1 MSGAGTN
8 EARRPPRGGKA
19 PASRRGERTR
29 RRILAGALEVF
40 AERGLVD
47 ATMQDIGRRAGLS
60 SGTVYRYFT
69 DKADVFD
76 FLLADLQQVL
86 REETEFPLGERGEL
100 RVLESARRFFALYR
114 EHGALYRVLWET
126 LEPPSEFSAAW
137 VEMNRGYSDGIRRAL
152 RHGTRQG
159 ITVPD
164 LDIDVTADLAEL
176 LFERSTLTRVIL
188 GWDDDVSDDEAAR
201 LIADL
206 LGTGVQPAT

>member
-1 MSGAGTN
+1 MSNAGAD
-8 EARRPPRGGKA
+8 EAGRRPRRGKA
-19 PASRRGERTR
+19 PASRRGARTR
-29 RRILAGALEVF
+29 RRILAAALEVF
-40 AERGLVD
+40 ADRGLVD

-76 FLLADLQQVL
+76 FLLSDLQQVL
-86 REETEFPLGERGEL
+86 REEAEFPLGERGEL

-114 EHGALYRVLWET
+114 DHGALYRVLWET

-137 VEMNRGYSDGIRRAL
+137 VEMNRGYSDGIRRVL
-152 RHGTRQG
+152 RHGVRQG
-159 ITVPD
+159 ITVGD

-176 LFERSTLTRVIL
+176 LFERSTLTRLIL

-206 LGTGVQPAT
+206 LGTGVQPAA